1 MNQESSTIL
10 ESIREFLRM
19 ESASGILL
27 LAAALLAMIMA
38 NSPLSNLYD
47 LFLNT
52 PVAVKVGALEIA
64 KPLLLWINDGLMA
77 IFFFLVG
84 LELKR
89 EVLEGELSRPAQV
102 VLPALAA
109 LGGMMAPAAI
119 YVAFNAGD
127 AQALHGWAI
136 PVATDIA
143 FALGVL
149 SLLGKRVPQGL
160 KIFLL
165 TLAIFDDVG
174 AIIVIA
180 LFYSS
185 NLSLAS
191 LGIAG
196 GAIVLLFVLNRRH
209 VSSVPVYLLVG
220 LVLWVSVLKSGMH
233 ATLAGVV
240 LALFIPMR
248 DRRDPAHSP
257 LRVLEHELHPAV
269 AFVILPLFAF
279 ANAGVNLS
287 GVTMASLVHPVP
299 LGIAAALFFGNQ
311 VGILSI
317 TWLTVR
323 LGFAKL
329 PGGANWIQMYGVS
342 VLCGIGFTMSLFIS
356 ALAFQEGGA
365 ARMVDDRIG
374 ILGGSLISAVVGY
387 LILRWSLPRAGQAAK

>member
-1 MNQESSTIL
+1 
-10 ESIREFLRM
+10 M

-27 LAAALLAMIMA
+27 LAAALLAMVMA
-38 NSPLSNLYD
+38 NSPLSHLYD

-52 PVAVKVGALEIA
+52 PVAVKVGAFEIA

-89 EVLEGELSRPAQV
+89 EVLEGELSQPAQV

-109 LGGMMAPAAI
+109 LGGMLAPAAI

-127 AQALHGWAI
+127 ATALQGWAI
-136 PVATDIA
+136 PMATDIA

-174 AIIVIA
+174 AIIIIA

-185 NLSLAS
+185 NLSLGS

-196 GAIVLLFVLNRRH
+196 GALVVLFVMNRRH
-209 VSSVPVYLLVG
+209 VSSIPVYLLVG

-248 DRRDPAHSP
+248 DRDEPERSP
-257 LRVLEHELHPAV
+257 LRQLEHELHPAV

-287 GVTMASLVHPVP
+287 GITAASLLHPVP
-299 LGIAAALFFGNQ
+299 LGIATALFFGNQ
-311 VGILSI
+311 FGIFTI
-317 TWLTVR
+317 TWLAVR
-323 LGFAKL
+323 LGVAKL
-329 PGGANWIQMYGVS
+329 PAGVNWLQMYGVS

-356 ALAFQEGGA
+356 ALAFQEGGV

-374 ILGGSLISAVVGY
+374 ILGGSLISALVGY
-387 LILRWSLPRAGQAAK
+387 VILRMSLPRDAGAAQ